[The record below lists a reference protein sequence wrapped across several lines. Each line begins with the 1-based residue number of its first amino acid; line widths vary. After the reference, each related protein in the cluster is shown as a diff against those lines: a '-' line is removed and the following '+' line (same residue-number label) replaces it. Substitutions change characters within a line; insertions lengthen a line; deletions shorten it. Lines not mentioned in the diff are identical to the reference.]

1 MNVPQAKESLEKI
14 IRHFKTLDLQT
25 GNVGALD
32 RDLMLG
38 YIRTLYDAVLSEQQQ
53 PSKATPPPAA
63 EPAKAT
69 VAAAFERPIAP
80 KPVVKE
86 TPPPEPEHIV
96 LFSPPPP
103 PKPEPKPEPIVVAT
117 PPPPPKPEPKPEP
130 IAVAT
135 PKQSPEPKTTGK
147 VPAEVVALF
156 DIKVSK
162 ELADRLTETP
172 IADIKK
178 ALGVGD
184 KLATISQLFGGTATA
199 FDDAVREI
207 HAATNFYEARDYLI
221 DNFAVQYDWGN
232 EEKHAT
238 AKAFVKLVRRK
249 FL

>member
-25 GNVGALD
+25 GNVGTLD

-86 TPPPEPEHIV
+86 TPPPPPEPEHIV

-103 PKPEPKPEPIVVAT
+103 PPKV
-117 PPPPPKPEPKPEP
+117 EPKPEP

-184 KLATISQLFGGTATA
+184 KLATISQLFGGTAAA
-199 FDDAVREI
+199 FDDAIREI